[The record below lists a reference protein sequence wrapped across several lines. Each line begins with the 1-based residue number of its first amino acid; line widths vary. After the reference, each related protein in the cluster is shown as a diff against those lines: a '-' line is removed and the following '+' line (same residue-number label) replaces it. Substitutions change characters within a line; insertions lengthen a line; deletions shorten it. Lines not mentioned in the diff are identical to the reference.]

1 MAWIAA
7 VLVAS
12 CSEKPGADRK
22 KISPDETATPRQG
35 EHESQPHEDEIAE
48 DCVTFLRAT
57 KVSSAQS
64 ARADCA
70 ACPAEGAEVLKFQ
83 QMQTNRISCSANACE
98 VVVTIHAS
106 FNPGAGETIGGG
118 LTAWIPPE
126 QRTNYLGGNIPQGEQ
141 IYRVKITYK
150 QDGEKWRPIE
160 FDKAE

>member
-1 MAWIAA
+1 M
-7 VLVAS
+7 LM
-12 CSEKPGADRK
+12 
-22 KISPDETATPRQG
+22 
-35 EHESQPHEDEIAE
+35 
-48 DCVTFLRAT
+48 
-57 KVSSAQS
+57 
-64 ARADCA
+64 
-70 ACPAEGAEVLKFQ
+70 FQ